1 MGDQQ
6 NEERIPKENEVEKL
20 EKEKEGESLSMR
32 FLALAVSHTVP
43 SSNRQRHSEL
53 TRRRS
58 RSLEESLATIKRKK
72 TWRSRKSLLRRSKL
86 GESLV
91 KMQQKTSLPTELT
104 SSKIIEETTT
114 SPPESA
120 KIFGRKFSASLD
132 NFASMSLREQGARV
146 EEGDLELNETVD
158 TLRASNKRKREET
171 PLQEDLLQ
179 PLACGAQARLGL
191 EDVTADDLAGYLEDT
206 IFFPKRMSCMA
217 EMMYT

>member
-6 NEERIPKENEVEKL
+6 NEERIPKENEVE
-20 EKEKEGESLSMR
+20 EVEEQGESLSMR

-72 TWRSRKSLLRRSKL
+72 SWRSRKSLLRRSKL

-104 SSKIIEETTT
+104 SSEIIEETTT

-132 NFASMSLREQGARV
+132 NFASMSLREQARV
-146 EEGDLELNETVD
+146 EESDLALNETD

>member
-1 MGDQQ
+1 MG
-6 NEERIPKENEVEKL
+6 
-20 EKEKEGESLSMR
+20 
-32 FLALAVSHTVP
+32 
-43 SSNRQRHSEL
+43 
-53 TRRRS
+53 
-58 RSLEESLATIKRKK
+58 
-72 TWRSRKSLLRRSKL
+72 
-86 GESLV
+86 
-91 KMQQKTSLPTELT
+91 KMQQKTSLSTELT

-132 NFASMSLREQGARV
+132 NFASLSLREQARV
-146 EEGDLELNETVD
+146 ECDDEETE

-217 EMMYT
+217 E